1 MERPV
6 TRNLTRAHYR
16 AEQRAR
22 HRGQARAIAAR
33 PGYPHDYLHTD
44 RPYEQTQSDI
54 GGSLFLG
61 AITLIALM
69 VLIVTGLV

>member
-1 MERPV
+1 M

-69 VLIVTGLV
+69 ALIVTGLV

>member
-1 MERPV
+1 V
-6 TRNLTRAHYR
+6 NRNLTRAHYR
-16 AEQRAR
+16 DGHRGR
-22 HRGQARAIAAR
+22 HRGQARAIAVR
-33 PGYPHDYLHTD
+33 PGYPHDYLHAD

-69 VLIVTGLV
+69 ALIVIGLV